1 MVFLIYVYTDPV
13 NHILDANKI
22 FVSIAIFG
30 LMRIPLTMLPWAVT
44 EGIKLYVSL
53 KRINKFLNADE
64 IVDNIGDEVKDPDNI
79 LEIKNAAFR
88 AGASEV
94 PQLKEINLEVRSG
107 SLVAVVGQVGSGKS
121 LLLQSILGE
130 MDLTNEGTINV
141 QSKNEVKIAYVPQQA
156 WIQNMTLKQ
165 NILFD
170 QDFNQAQYDEVLDAC
185 ALRPDLEMLTAGDN
199 TEIGESGINLS
210 GGQKQRISIGNEI
223 VLYYLS

>member
-64 IVDNIGDEVKDPDNI
+64 INFGIIGDVVKDSDNV
-79 LEIKNAAFR
+79 LEIKNADFR
-88 AGASEV
+88 AGASEE
-94 PQLKEINLEVRSG
+94 PQLKEINLEVRTG
-107 SLVAVVGQVGSGKS
+107 SLIAVVGQVGSGKS

-130 MDLTNEGTINV
+130 MDLTNEGKINI
-141 QSKNEVKIAYVPQQA
+141 QSKNDVKIAYVPQQA

-170 QDFNQAQYDEVLDAC
+170 QDFNQAQYDEVLDSC

-223 VLYYLS
+223 NI